1 MSPRS
6 NTPARVLAFVALG
19 AALLAII
26 FVVSTS
32 LSDEDG
38 RKGGNRVQR
47 EGKGNRGEKNRDGG
61 EQKQRAVYIVQSGDT
76 LSGIAEETGV
86 SVAELQALNPDIDP
100 QILVSGQKI
109 KLR

>member
-26 FVVSTS
+26 LVVSAS
-32 LSDEDG
+32 ISDEDG
-38 RKGGNRVQR
+38 KNRGNRVQR
-47 EGKGNRGEKNRDGG
+47 EDRNRGGKDRDEGRD
-61 EQKQRAVYIVQSGDT
+61 KQRAVYIVESGDT
-76 LSGIAEETGV
+76 LSAIAEETGV
-86 SVAELQALNPDIDP
+86 SVAEIQALNPDIDP